1 MTDLY
6 EKYPA
11 MKGSRRA
18 IIRAARRAA
27 EIARQHGQP
36 LILWRDGQIVRV
48 MPDDLPPLPDE
59 APDLR
64 DLEGQDKT

>member
-1 MTDLY
+1 MTRPHDKLPDL
-6 EKYPA
+6 EGCRK
-11 MKGSRRA
+11 A

-27 EIARQHGQP
+27 EIAKQHGQP

-59 APDLR
+59 APDLSGR
-64 DLEGQDKT
+64 EP

>member
-1 MTDLY
+1 MTQTYDRLPDL
-6 EKYPA
+6 E
-11 MKGSRRA
+11 GSRKA

-36 LILWRDGQIVRV
+36 LILWRDGHIVRV

-64 DLEGQDKT
+64 DMPKT